1 MAEEPIPSAGGP
13 AAPKPIGDRAQLELL
28 DALDRLNPRLARM
41 YEGALR
47 AFVAVDNPDC
57 LAQCALSV
65 REIFDKLHLA
75 TKHQPPP
82 RTVSMR
88 TKANEVRRAWQIVI
102 QSSAA
107 YQSGTG
113 KWAGEVNG
121 ALNRFLEVVAEF
133 INYLAREMPF
143 RRDELS
149 RILNSFDPA
158 PGPLPVPHAN
168 EKRST
173 LEKLHEYMNN
183 VAHHN
188 FEPAR
193 EDFAE
198 RLAAAEM
205 FLMDLVQPLVAPR
218 PYEDRAVLD
227 ALLQEKP
234 DAN

>member
-1 MAEEPIPSAGGP
+1 MSEERNPSAGGP
-13 AAPKPIGDRAQLELL
+13 AVPKPIGDRAQLELL
-28 DALDRLNPRLARM
+28 DALERLSPRLARM

-47 AFVAVDNPDC
+47 AFAAIDNPDC
-57 LAQCALSV
+57 LAQSALSM

-75 TKHQPPP
+75 TKHQPPH
-82 RTVSMR
+82 RTVSMK
-88 TKANEVRRAWQIVI
+88 TKANELRRAWQIVI

-107 YQSGTG
+107 YQSGSGT
-113 KWAGEVNG
+113 WTGEVNG
-121 ALNRFLEVVAEF
+121 ALNRFLGAVAEF
-133 INYLAREMPF
+133 INYLARDMPF

-158 PGPLPVPHAN
+158 PGPLPVPHVD
-168 EKRST
+168 ERRST
-173 LEKLHEYMNN
+173 LENLHEYMNN

-188 FEPAR
+188 FEPPR
-193 EDFAE
+193 EEFAE
-198 RLAAAEM
+198 RLTSAEK
-205 FLMDLVQPLVAPR
+205 FLMDLIQPLVAPR